1 MSSWCVGVSVRS
13 TIGWDDWGIIDE
25 EGWGIAVEGIWGA
38 SEEGSWG
45 AVNAVSGWDD
55 GRRVALVT
63 MDMVEVAIGRVGG
76 IVA

>member
-1 MSSWCVGVSVRS
+1 MGISVRS
-13 TIGWDDWGIIDE
+13 IIGSNEWGIIDV
-25 EGWGIAVEGIWGA
+25 EGWGVAVGGIWGA
-38 SEEGSWG
+38 PEGGSWG
-45 AVNAVSGWDD
+45 AVSAVLVWDD